1 MSKNLDAV
9 RASYESSAAGDING
23 ILALLAPDAEWTE
36 MAGFPYAGTYVGP
49 DNVLANVFARL
60 GSEWDNYQAVP
71 EAYVDGGDTIVVYGN
86 YRGTYLA
93 TGKYMDVRFTHVW
106 QCEDGVAKRFEQFTD
121 TALVQE
127 AMRP

>member
-9 RASYESSAAGDING
+9 RASYEASAAGDING
-23 ILALLAPDAEWTE
+23 ILALLGPDAEWTE

-49 DNVLANVFARL
+49 DNVLAKVFARL
-60 GSEWDNYQAVP
+60 GGEWDDYQAVP
-71 EAYVDGGDTIVVYGN
+71 EEYVDGGDTIVVVGN

-106 QCEDGVAKRFEQFTD
+106 HLEDGVAKSFEQFTD

-127 AMRP
+127 ALKA

>member
-23 ILALLAPDAEWTE
+23 ILSLLAPDAEWTE

-49 DNVLANVFARL
+49 DNVLAKVFGRL

-71 EAYVDGGDTIVVYGN
+71 EEYVDGGDTIVVVGN

-106 QCEDGVAKRFEQFTD
+106 HVEDGVAKRFEQFTD
-121 TALVQE
+121 TALVQD
-127 AMRP
+127 ALKA